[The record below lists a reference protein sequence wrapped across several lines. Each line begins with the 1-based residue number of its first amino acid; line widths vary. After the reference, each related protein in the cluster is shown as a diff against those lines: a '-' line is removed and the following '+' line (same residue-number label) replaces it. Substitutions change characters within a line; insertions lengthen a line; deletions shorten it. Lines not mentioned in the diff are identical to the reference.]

1 MRKPTMHSNKKSRQ
15 NAAKGTEGH
24 AEGNAGPASGDT
36 EVNPDATQ
44 VSNAIGAPMPHI
56 AAVAGAADPPADVP
70 DEEMGL
76 NFDGLDD

>member
-1 MRKPTMHSNKKSRQ
+1 MRTPTTHSNKKSRR
-15 NAAKGTEGH
+15 NAAIGTEVH

-36 EVNPDATQ
+36 EAHPDATQ
-44 VSNAIGAPMPHI
+44 VSSAIGAPMPHI

>member
-1 MRKPTMHSNKKSRQ
+1 MHSNKKSRQ

-24 AEGNAGPASGDT
+24 ADT

-44 VSNAIGAPMPHI
+44 VSSAIGAPMPHI